1 MSEEDLKKIEAY
13 FETELGYQKAMG
25 LVVTGAQSTA
35 PLVAQLIELHRRQTA
50 EHQAILIWAKLAYR
64 FLSTYFDAPPKFMR
78 DVPPAIIRER

>member
-1 MSEEDLKKIEAY
+1 MTVSEEDLKKIEAY

-50 EHQAILIWAKLAYR
+50 EVSSRHRQPTL
-64 FLSTYFDAPPKFMR
+64 P
-78 DVPPAIIRER
+78 

>member
-13 FETELGYQKAMG
+13 FDAEVSFDRAMG
-25 LVVTGAQSTA
+25 VAHSGSQTTA

-50 EHQAILIWAKLAYR
+50 EHQAILIWAKLVYR
-64 FLSTYFDAPPKFMR
+64 WLMTYFAVPPKFMR